1 MKKTAFT
8 LIIALIIL
16 VFSTILVSAEEIS
29 IITTEEAENLIT
41 QMDSLYWKL
50 QKQPSYIDPD
60 NDVFQVG
67 DASAFK
73 SGYSFKELV
82 DEAKNIYAD
91 NYVYKM
97 LALTRTLYYVDGEV
111 IITSISPQYD
121 PYNANGDGLFL
132 SGLSADD
139 FKLDAVVTA
148 NENNIATIEFN
159 YVHIEQP
166 YENGAVIK
174 RSNVTAVFENG
185 KWRVNG
191 GDYIDMLSEYHSAW
205 PIIYPDSAPQTGVDT
220 FAYAAVAVVALA
232 SVAVVVK
239 KRRIV

>member
-41 QMDSLYWKL
+41 QMDALYWKL
-50 QKQPSYIDPD
+50 QKQPNSIDPD
-60 NDVFQVG
+60 DVFKVG
-67 DASAFK
+67 DATAFK
-73 SGYSFKELV
+73 PGYSFDELV
-82 DEAKNIYAD
+82 ADAKSIYIDSYA
-91 NYVYKM
+91 YKM
-97 LALTRTLYYVDGEV
+97 LALTRTLYFVDGEV
-111 IITSISPQYD
+111 IITSVAPQYD

-132 SGLSADD
+132 SGLSKDD
-139 FKLDAVVTA
+139 FKLDAVVTMK
-148 NENNIATIEFN
+148 ENNTATIEFN

-174 RSNVTAVFENG
+174 RSGVTAEFENG
-185 KWRVNG
+185 KWQING
-191 GDYIDMLSEYHSAW
+191 GDYIDMLAEYHAAW
-205 PIIYPDSAPQTGVDT
+205 PIIYPDKAPQTGVDT
-220 FAYAAVAVVALA
+220 VAYAAVAVVALA
-232 SVAVVVK
+232 AAAVVVK